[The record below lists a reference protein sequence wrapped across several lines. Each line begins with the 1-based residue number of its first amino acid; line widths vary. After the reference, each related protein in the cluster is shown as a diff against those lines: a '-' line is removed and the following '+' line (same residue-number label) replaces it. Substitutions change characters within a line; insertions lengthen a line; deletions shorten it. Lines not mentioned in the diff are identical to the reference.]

1 MVLKKLRSVFIF
13 LYVYFA
19 GVRFYHT
26 TMTPT
31 TQNIEKVVIKTVKGY
46 TITFSFY
53 REKLN
58 YISYF
63 LGHNKMAAA
72 TVYVISAEF
81 SEDAPIEI
89 RKYNSVKL
97 LIKDGLRFIE
107 DSSVISR
114 LLLNAYLD
122 FLNTKL
128 SSK

>member
-1 MVLKKLRSVFIF
+1 
-13 LYVYFA
+13 VYFA

-63 LGHNKMAAA
+63 LGHNKLSAA
-72 TVYVISAEF
+72 TVYVISANF
-81 SEDAPIEI
+81 SEDAPVEI
-89 RKYNSVKL
+89 RRYNSVKL
-97 LIKDGLRFIE
+97 LIKDGLQFIN

-122 FLNTKL
+122 FLNAKL
-128 SSK
+128 IGG

>member
-63 LGHNKMAAA
+63 LGHNKLSAA
-72 TVYVISAEF
+72 TVYVISANF
-81 SEDAPIEI
+81 SEDAPVEI
-89 RKYNSVKL
+89 RRYNSVKL
-97 LIKDGLRFIE
+97 LIKDGLQFIN

-122 FLNTKL
+122 FLNAKL
-128 SSK
+128 TGG